1 MADIMAELVVLR
13 ALSTP
18 DTVLVPRACCCH
30 AAGVMYFRY
39 SSQTLK
45 VRVHA

>member
-1 MADIMAELVVLR
+1 MLWLKFWCWKLAI
-13 ALSTP
+13 P

-45 VRVHA
+45 VRVHT